1 MTNDVFTLIFLAIH
15 IISAGFWIS
24 QFVAVIALERFAQTV
39 KGKPAEVAIKM
50 AEGNVES
57 LLGTFGGMGILISG
71 LVLTFQFHYGILGIG
86 GTYTPMWL
94 VTKQVIF
101 IIAMGMVG
109 ALVTRPAR
117 PIMEML
123 GKALADGQPASA
135 EAVSALSRVQL
146 MSRIVNVL
154 VLINIFV
161 GVFGVNG
168 GFMSGR

>member
-86 GTYTPMWL
+86 GTATPVWL
-94 VTKQVIF
+94 AIKQVIF
-101 IIAMGMVG
+101 IIAMAMVG
-109 ALVTRPAR
+109 AVITRPAR
-117 PIMEML
+117 RVMEVF
-123 GKALADGQPASA
+123 GKALASGQPAPA
-135 EAVSALSRVQL
+135 EASAAL
-146 MSRIVNVL
+146 
-154 VLINIFV
+154 
-161 GVFGVNG
+161 
-168 GFMSGR
+168 